1 MKFLTKYSV
10 EDLKEIF
17 EDKFVQ
23 GESVVIKMHFGE
35 PGNDTAFKPED
46 IKPFVDALTELGFDT
61 LMIDTPVAYDSPRA
75 TKDGYE
81 KAIAERGYDSVGK
94 YMVEDE
100 YVDVDI
106 DGMGFEVARVLAEA
120 KNVLVLSHVKGHE
133 CAGFGGAI
141 KNLGMGALSPKTK
154 QMIHGASK
162 PDIDP
167 EKCIG
172 CGVCANLC
180 PAKAI
185 TIDEGK
191 ANPDWNK
198 CWGCS
203 ICEINCPQEALTPNL
218 RIFDDALAMGACAA
232 IKVMPK
238 NTFYVNL
245 IKNITKCCDCES
257 NSGDIVAQDV
267 GTLFSENPIE
277 IDCRSIDMVHE
288 REGKDVF
295 KVVNH
300 KDPKLQLSYAEKYC
314 DFRMGK
320 GSI

>member
-1 MKFLTKYSV
+1 MQFLTQYSV

-17 EDKFVQ
+17 KDKFVPN
-23 GESVVIKMHFGE
+23 EKIVIKMHFGE
-35 PGNDTAFKPED
+35 PGNNTAFKPED
-46 IKPFVDALTELGFDT
+46 IKPFVDALMGLGFEI
-61 LMIDTPVAYDSPRA
+61 LMVDTPVAYNSPRN
-75 TKDGYE
+75 TKAGYE
-81 KAIAERGYDSVGK
+81 NAVKERGYDDVGK
-94 YMVEDE
+94 YMIEDE
-100 YVDVDI
+100 YVNVDI
-106 DGMGFEVARVLAEA
+106 DGMTFEVAKVLSEA

-154 QMIHGASK
+154 KMIHGASK
-162 PDIDP
+162 PDIDT

-185 TIDEGK
+185 TIDEK
-191 ANPDWNK
+191 ANLDWNK

-203 ICEINCPQEALTPNL
+203 ICEINCPQQALTPNL

-238 NTFYVNL
+238 STFYVNV

-257 NSGDIVAQDV
+257 DSGDIVAQDV

-277 IDCRSIDMVHE
+277 IDSKSIDMINE
-288 REGKDVF
+288 KEGKEVF
-295 KVVNH
+295 KIVNH
-300 KDPKLQLSYAEKYC
+300 KDPKLQLTCAEKYC
-314 DFRMGK
+314 EFRMEM
-320 GSI
+320 